1 MELSYQPIA
10 PEDVENIFAFQK
22 QLIEQYEDLSAI
34 DTEKVFAWCL
44 KKVKNTSQNYRK
56 IIKDGQTVGY
66 YALSKQES
74 GEWELDDFYLFASA
88 RKQGIGTQV
97 LQKIMTDTHPDP
109 IFLYVFRKNTGAVRL
124 YQRMGFEVSK
134 TMDTRMIL
142 TLNRR

>member
-74 GEWELDDFYLFASA
+74 G
-88 RKQGIGTQV
+88 
-97 LQKIMTDTHPDP
+97 
-109 IFLYVFRKNTGAVRL
+109 
-124 YQRMGFEVSK
+124 VSQS
-134 TMDTRMIL
+134 
-142 TLNRR
+142 

>member
-88 RKQGIGTQV
+88 RKQGIGT
-97 LQKIMTDTHPDP
+97 HPDP